1 MKPNR
6 TKQAIKAGHTVVGTM
21 ISDLNSVEVPYIL
34 AAAGM
39 DFLMVD
45 TEHCSTGME
54 STYRIVQSARSNGL
68 TPLVRVTDN
77 TYTLIARTLDLG
89 AMGVMVPRVH
99 TAEQARQA
107 VSHAKYPPVGNRGY
121 AARGVVTEYKAATMP
136 EVIAWVNEHT
146 LIIVQVESVEA
157 LSNLEEI
164 TQVPGIDVALVG
176 PSDLSISL
184 GVPGEF
190 QHSHVVE
197 AIKDTFEICLK
208 NGVSPSIYCGD
219 MQTAKYYLD
228 IGMKFV
234 MYSSDGRMLLAA
246 ASDAVRQ
253 LAGESRAS
261 RPTATR

>member
-6 TKQAIKAGHTVVGTM
+6 TKQAIRAGQTVVGTM
-21 ISDLNSVEVPYIL
+21 ISDINSVEVAYIL

-54 STYRIVQSARSNGL
+54 TTYGIIQAARSNGL

-77 TYTLIARTLDLG
+77 TYPLIARTLDMG

-99 TAEQARQA
+99 TAEQAREV
-107 VSHAKYPPVGNRGY
+107 VSHAKYPPIGNRGY
-121 AARGVVTEYKAATMP
+121 GSRGIVTEYGADTVP
-136 EVIAWVNEHT
+136 DVISWVNEHT

-157 LSNLEEI
+157 LNNLEE
-164 TQVPGIDVALVG
+164 TTRVPGIDVILVG

-190 QHSHVVE
+190 QHPRVVE
-197 AIKDTFEICLK
+197 AIKHTFEVCLR
-208 NGVSPSIYCGD
+208 NGVSPALYCGNL
-219 MQTAKYYLD
+219 QTAKSYRD
-228 IGMKFV
+228 MGMKFV

-253 LAGESRAS
+253 LVEKVRL
-261 RPTATR
+261 PV